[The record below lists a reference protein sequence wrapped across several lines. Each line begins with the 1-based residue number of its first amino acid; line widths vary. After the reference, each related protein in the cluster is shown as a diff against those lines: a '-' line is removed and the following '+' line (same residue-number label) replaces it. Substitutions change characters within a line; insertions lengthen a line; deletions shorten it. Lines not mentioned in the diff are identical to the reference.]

1 MPVSAIEFRDVSFSH
16 PGRAPVLDHF
26 NLSVEP
32 GEVLALVGRSGAGKT
47 TLLKLVNRLLLPG
60 AGAVLV
66 EGRGTL
72 AWEPIRLRRRTGY
85 VMQDVGL
92 FPHMSIADNV
102 AVVPRLERWKPERV
116 ADRTRE
122 LLELVGLPA
131 QQFAT
136 RWPDELS
143 GGQRQRVGVARAL
156 AIDPPVL
163 LMDEPFGALDPMTR
177 AELHTEFRRIQDRL
191 RKTVIIVT
199 HDMGEAFALG
209 DRVGVLDA
217 GRLVACDRPEAVAAS
232 REPIVRQLLDALP
245 AIPRPDDPQPARG
258 AHARFGIS

>member
-1 MPVSAIEFRDVSFSH
+1 
-16 PGRAPVLDHF
+16 
-26 NLSVEP
+26 
-32 GEVLALVGRSGAGKT
+32 
-47 TLLKLVNRLLLPG
+47 
-60 AGAVLV
+60 
-66 EGRGTL
+66 
-72 AWEPIRLRRRTGY
+72 
-85 VMQDVGL
+85 
-92 FPHMSIADNV
+92 MSIADNV
-102 AVVPRLERWKPERV
+102 AVVPRLERWSQARTDE
-116 ADRTRE
+116 RTRQ

-156 AIDPPVL
+156 AVDPPVL

-177 AELHTEFRRIQDRL
+177 AELHAEFRRIQSRL

-217 GRLVACDRPEAVAAS
+217 GRLVACDRPEEVAAS
-232 REPIVRQLLDALP
+232 AHPVVRQLLDALP
-245 AIPRPDDPQPARG
+245 SIPHVSRRT
-258 AHARFGIS
+258 